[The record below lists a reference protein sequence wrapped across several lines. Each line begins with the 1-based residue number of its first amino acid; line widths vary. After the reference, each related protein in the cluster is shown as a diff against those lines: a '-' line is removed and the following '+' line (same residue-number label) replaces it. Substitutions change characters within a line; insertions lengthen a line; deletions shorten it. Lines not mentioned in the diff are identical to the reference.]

1 MKAFFQYFPFAFSL
15 FKTFFLEKKHNYKV
29 KTFNK
34 TAEKIN
40 TIENMLV
47 KAEKKINETRADI
60 EELRRQIMFSRV
72 ITLVLGMII
81 IALIIFR

>member
-1 MKAFFQYFPFAFSL
+1 MNAILQYFPIAFTL
-15 FKTFFLEKKHNYKV
+15 FKTFFLNKKHDYKV

-47 KAEKKINETRADI
+47 KVEKKIGEARADI
-60 EELRRQIMFSRV
+60 EELRRQLMFSRV
-72 ITLVLGMII
+72 ITLIMGM
-81 IALIIFR
+81 LIIGLVIFR